1 MKLNQIF
8 ELDYNLKKGIEK
20 NITDFINKLGKKN
33 NCN

>member
-1 MKLNQIF
+1 MKLNQII

-20 NITDFINKLGKKN
+20 NITDLINKLGKKN